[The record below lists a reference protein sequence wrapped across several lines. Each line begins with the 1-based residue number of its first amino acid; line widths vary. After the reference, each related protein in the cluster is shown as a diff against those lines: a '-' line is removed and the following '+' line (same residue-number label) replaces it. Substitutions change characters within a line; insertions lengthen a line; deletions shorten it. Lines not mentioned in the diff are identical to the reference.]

1 MQSML
6 TREQIVEALG
16 RLDDELAR
24 AGKKVTL
31 YVVGGAVMC
40 VVFEARETTRD
51 VDAWFSEPAT
61 VREAARLVARE
72 MSLPE
77 NWLNDAAKAFVP
89 EHAGFERWRSLSHL
103 DVLVADEATMFA
115 MKAAAARTDEDA
127 GDLRVLAG
135 RLGLTSS
142 AQAIEL
148 VLRYYP
154 EERLSVRSRLLLEE
168 LLDDGG

>member
-1 MQSML
+1 MASTL
-6 TREQIVEALG
+6 TREQITDALE
-16 RLDDELAR
+16 RLDGHLAR
-24 AGKKVTL
+24 AGKTATL

-40 VVFEARETTRD
+40 VVLEARETTKD
-51 VDAWFSEPAT
+51 VDAWFSEPGA
-61 VREAARLVARE
+61 VRDAARLVAQE

-89 EHAGFERWRSLSHL
+89 ERAGFERWRSLSHL
-103 DVLVADEATMFA
+103 DVLVADEPTMFA

-127 GDLRVLAG
+127 GDLRVLAR

-148 VLRYYP
+148 LLRYYP
-154 EERLSVRSRLLLEE
+154 GARLSVRSKLLLEE
-168 LLDDGG
+168 LLDDSG